1 MVRWAPTP
9 PNRRSAVGEPS
20 FCNIIGMHCN
30 LLIMNILC
38 YNRIMA
44 CPMCKRVLRWG
55 AAVVVL
61 LSAVTGI
68 AASQGEPGAGGNPGF
83 SVRAIAEVEVTT
95 LNGEHETVKLAAAD
109 RVVPGDEVIY
119 TLEIR
124 NKGALSLPPPRV
136 DYPIPEH
143 MRYLDDTAAG
153 PGADIT
159 YSVDGGQTFDRPE
172 NLKVMGPDGRR
183 RPAVGADYT
192 HIRWQLKNILKGGA
206 VAFARFR
213 AVVK

>member
-9 PNRRSAVGEPS
+9 RIAEAPIDGSS
-20 FCNIIGMHCN
+20 FCKMVEIHSN

-38 YNRIMA
+38 YRRTMF
-44 CPMCKRVLRWG
+44 KRVIRG
-55 AAVVVL
+55 RDAAVLLL
-61 LSAVTGI
+61 LSAAAGI
-68 AASQGEPGAGGNPGF
+68 AAAQIEPATRGIPGF

-124 NKGALSLPPPRV
+124 NRGAVSLPPPRV

-159 YSVDGGQTFDRPE
+159 YSVDGGHSFDRPE
-172 NLKVMGPDGRR
+172 NLKVMGPDGHP

-192 HIRWQLKNILKGGA
+192 HIRWQLKNILKGRA

>member
-1 MVRWAPTP
+1 M
-9 PNRRSAVGEPS
+9 
-20 FCNIIGMHCN
+20 F
-30 LLIMNILC
+30 
-38 YNRIMA
+38 
-44 CPMCKRVLRWG
+44 KRVIRG
-55 AAVVVL
+55 CAAAVLLL
-61 LSAVTGI
+61 LSAVAGI
-68 AASQGEPGAGGNPGF
+68 AAPQSEPAARGIPGF
-83 SVRAIAEVEVTT
+83 SLRAIAEVEVTT
-95 LNGEHETVKLAAAD
+95 LNGEHETVKLAAAE

-124 NKGALSLPPPRV
+124 NRGAVSLPPPRV

-159 YSVDGGQTFDRPE
+159 YSVDGGHSFDRPE
-172 NLKVMGPDGRR
+172 NLKVMGPDGHP

-192 HIRWQLKNILKGGA
+192 HIRWQLKNILKGRA

>member
-1 MVRWAPTP
+1 M
-9 PNRRSAVGEPS
+9 
-20 FCNIIGMHCN
+20 F
-30 LLIMNILC
+30 
-38 YNRIMA
+38 
-44 CPMCKRVLRWG
+44 KRVIRG
-55 AAVVVL
+55 CAAAVLLL
-61 LSAVTGI
+61 LSAVAGI
-68 AASQGEPGAGGNPGF
+68 AAPQSEPAARGIPGF
-83 SVRAIAEVEVTT
+83 SLRAIAEVEVTT

-109 RVVPGDEVIY
+109 EVIY

-124 NKGALSLPPPRV
+124 NRGAVSLPPPRV

-159 YSVDGGQTFDRPE
+159 YSVDGGHSFDRPE
-172 NLKVMGPDGRR
+172 NLKVMGPDGHP

-192 HIRWQLKNILKGGA
+192 HIRWQLKNILKGRA